1 MNTVLRII
9 WHVFM
14 NNSTSGALINAH
26 AYGYPKTAEIYVH
39 DLGGETVGEVFEEDL
54 EGDPVGESVRIDSLE
69 DIEIPVGIDGGL
81 GGNVC

>member
-1 MNTVLRII
+1 MARLHEQFHIWCTHKCTRI
-9 WHVFM
+9 
-14 NNSTSGALINAH
+14 
-26 AYGYPKTAEIYVH
+26 YGYPKTAEIYVH

-69 DIEIPVGIDGGL
+69 DIEIPVVIDGGL